1 MSSTG
6 QRTVRQTT
14 GNFAAAVARSPVA
27 RATIATTP
35 IGGRGNQNPNPP
47 GGGGG
52 PPGGGPPGGGGG
64 GNPPN
69 PPPAPPA
76 PQPAPVF
83 ALSPARVNPNAF
95 IDYSPSAGAKLF
107 SKVTASLEYMFD
119 VEERSVQTFI
129 ETLINRAVMAG
140 WDDGTGNIIM
150 FDNRNLLTAHGTLT
164 LEEIQTEAATYVNQ
178 ATRRAQNSYQMYICI
193 MASLTED
200 GRAKILTEAEHYTVN
215 GIYSGPLLFKVLMT
229 KATTDTRATVSYIRL
244 SLAELD
250 TYMATV
256 NSDIEKFNM
265 YVRQKMMDLNYRGE
279 ESNDLYVNLF
289 KGYMA
294 CSDSVFRNYIQRIK
308 DRYDEGEDMT
318 IDNILT
324 KGLTKYQE
332 LTQDKSWNRP
342 SEEQQQLTALTAS
355 FEALK
360 DKNLQLAKGLTRS
373 SDSKYVNSSK
383 KKGQKG
389 SNERKK
395 TSKKKKK
402 LKDERDY
409 ASKKVPPKQ
418 HEGKQKVRDG
428 KTYYWCDEHLAWC
441 LHKPEE
447 CKLKEEREK
456 SDGNSAQT
464 ALSKALEVILEE

>member
-1 MSSTG
+1 MSTTG
-6 QRTVRQTT
+6 QRTTARQTT
-14 GNFAAAVARSPVA
+14 GTFADATRSPVA
-27 RATIATTP
+27 RATVATTP
-35 IGGRGNQNPNPP
+35 RGVRGNQNPNPP

-64 GNPPN
+64 NPPV
-69 PPPAPPA
+69 PPPAPPV

-95 IDYSPSAGAKLF
+95 IDYSTSAGAKLF
-107 SKVTASLEYMFD
+107 SKVTAPLEYMFD

-140 WDDGTGNIIM
+140 WDDGTGDILTI
-150 FDNRNLLTAHGTLT
+150 DNRNLLTANGTLT
-164 LEEIQTEAATYVNQ
+164 LEEIETEATTYVDQ
-178 ATRRAQNSYQMYICI
+178 ATRKAQNSYQMYVCI

-200 GRAKILTEAEHYTVN
+200 GRAKILTEADHYTVN

-229 KATTDTRATVSYIRL
+229 KATTDTRATVSFIRL

-256 NSDIEKFNM
+256 NSDIQKFNM
-265 YVRQKMMDLNYRGE
+265 YVRQKLMDLNYRGE
-279 ESNDLYVNLF
+279 VSNDLFVNLF

-294 CSDSVFRNYIQRIK
+294 CSDAVFRNYIQRLK

-318 IDNILT
+318 VDFVLT

-332 LTQDKSWNRP
+332 LKQDKTWNQP
-342 SEEQQQLTALTAS
+342 SEEKQQLTALTAS

-360 DKNLQLAKGLTRS
+360 DKNLQLAKSLIQKPS
-373 SDSKYVNSSK
+373 PQKPFSSK
-383 KKGQKG
+383 KKSTKG
-389 SNERKK
+389 AKEFKK
-395 TSKKKKK
+395 GARKKK
-402 LKDERDY
+402 LKDEKDY
-409 ASKKVPPKQ
+409 AWKKIPPKAG
-418 HEGKQKVRDG
+418 ESKQKSRDG
-428 KTYYWCDEHLAWC
+428 KVYYWCEEHMAWC

-447 CKLKEEREK
+447 CKLRQAREK
-456 SDGNSAQT
+456 SDGDSAQT